1 MAALIRIAPHL
12 RAVLAAHVSLKF
24 VDRRVLRSPNDIKRD
39 GLMGVAAEAPDLKIE
54 VTRVERVTQGRGG
67 LCRSPL
73 RKHVLGPGFA
83 CQLVSFPARF
93 RRALGRYAD
102 GGAVK
107 SVS

>member
-1 MAALIRIAPHL
+1 MDRSRL
-12 RAVLAAHVSLKF
+12 RAAHDVKGN
-24 VDRRVLRSPNDIKRD
+24 R
-39 GLMGVAAEAPDLKIE
+39 LMGIAAEAPDFRIE